1 MYPASFPAVEWLNK
15 LATGTCYLSD
25 SIFFGGGKHATL
37 WAILVKLQGK
47 QQQKFDRLAAS
58 PCIHK
63 PQQ

>member
-15 LATGTCYLSD
+15 LATVTFYLSD
-25 SIFFGGGKHATL
+25 SIFGGRKHATL
-37 WAILVKLQGK
+37 WAILIKLQGK

-58 PCIHK
+58 LCIHK